1 MLICMPSTDLRE
13 HVRCLAKISGTTEKY
28 CTGNATERCLCVAD
42 ASLPDGGPFVQLM
55 VRYLHRTSPLAD
67 PGCLAAAMQHRPSQW
82 VTDEAVNVVLEQGAR
97 SRTAQLKHLAEQ
109 VRMPT
114 KQQAHTC
121 TEFGNM
127 LRTAGTAK
135 EVSSQLLSCKTSAA
149 EQEEVCAHMPCIPAS
164 ESSGSRGML
173 TRDMRHDV
181 QALAALCGEVHAGD
195 EGRLTWELKSQ
206 LDEMACMI
214 RSITAPTG

>member
-1 MLICMPSTDLRE
+1 MCI
-13 HVRCLAKISGTTEKY
+13 
-28 CTGNATERCLCVAD
+28 AD
-42 ASLPDGGPFVQLM
+42 ASLPDDGPFVQLM
-55 VRYLHRTSPLAD
+55 VQYLHRTSPLAD

-82 VTDEAVNVVLEQGAR
+82 VTDEAVKLVLEQGAC

-121 TEFGNM
+121 TEISNVM
-127 LRTAGTAK
+127 RTAGTAK
-135 EVSSQLLSCKTSAA
+135 EVNSQLLSCKVSAI
-149 EQEEVCAHMPCIPAS
+149 EHGEVCAHMSCTAAS
-164 ESSGSRGML
+164 ESSGSWGML

-195 EGRLTWELKSQ
+195 EGRLTWELRSQ
-206 LDEMACMI
+206 LNEMACMI
-214 RSITAPTG
+214 RSITAPAG